1 MRRRAGAETLLVGFT
16 TYEGTAT
23 AARDWEAPPKRRGWR
38 RRARAATSTCC
49 IGAACAARSLEPTGL
64 PGDRLERGIGGVYRE
79 GEEPEVNYFD
89 VLIHIDETH
98 AVTALD

>member
-1 MRRRAGAETLLVGFT
+1 MCI
-16 TYEGTAT
+16 
-23 AARDWEAPPKRRGWR
+23 RDSWEAPPKRRGWR

-79 GEEPEVNYFD
+79 GEQPAVNYFGARIGEQFD